1 MFVPLSHGLSV
12 CLSFASWVGERAMQ
26 EEGERMDGE
35 GETMD
40 GEGTIQGEDDALGR
54 RGRRKKG
61 RWMEM

>member
-12 CLSFASWVGERAMQ
+12 CLSFTSWVGERAMQ
-26 EEGERMDGE
+26 EEGER
-35 GETMD
+35 MD